1 MVGVPS
7 ATATVVSP
15 NGKSLV
21 TSAGQVMLGGMLYA
35 KSEQNEGQ
43 QKIDNK
49 LKQIHQL
56 EQ

>member
-7 ATATVVSP
+7 ATATVVFP